1 MKESLLLYGR
11 KSAHLR
17 RKITNLKKKNPQCSH
32 HFIVSLPFHSWICR
46 EAQVAW
52 GRCPLHSE
60 AMFGAQQ
67 QGPFTEFVDSGSK
80 WMFKVPSIS
89 EFDHRASLWAWF
101 KRKEKKK
108 DSKGSKGVK
117 FSDERVLCFQGH
129 DSYAL
134 RNEATLL
141 VWMEL
146 HLKKTTR
153 ENNSVSVRG
162 RPITWSSLP
171 MCHGDIYKKRS
182 TGNMIFLP

>member
-1 MKESLLLYGR
+1 MTIG
-11 KSAHLR
+11 H
-17 RKITNLKKKNPQCSH
+17 
-32 HFIVSLPFHSWICR
+32 
-46 EAQVAW
+46 
-52 GRCPLHSE
+52 HSE
-60 AMFGAQQ
+60 LG
-67 QGPFTEFVDSGSK
+67 
-80 WMFKVPSIS
+80 
-89 EFDHRASLWAWF
+89 L
-101 KRKEKKK
+101 KEKKKKK

-162 RPITWSSLP
+162 RPIT
-171 MCHGDIYKKRS
+171 
-182 TGNMIFLP
+182 